1 MKTSITE
8 QFDIKY
14 PIICSGMTGISRPEL
29 VAAVS
34 NAGGLGILATA
45 DLTPDQ
51 TLDAINKIRSLTDKP
66 FGANIPFIIP
76 GAEQNAKVLFEEE
89 VQVVNYTL
97 GNGQELIKAVH
108 EYGGKAVATVTN
120 LTHALSAQ
128 KRGADALIVTGH
140 EAAAHGGEV
149 ASLVLVPSIADVVK
163 IPVIA
168 AGGFADGRGLAA
180 ALAIGAE
187 GIAMGTRF
195 MNTVESPAHDAM
207 KKLSIEK
214 QVYDTIYSDRID
226 GLWCRALKSKGADRL
241 IKQKFYLIRALF
253 NSREAARTFGF
264 PWFKLVLAIMLSGY
278 KKSRQLA
285 RMANAFMAFRLS
297 MEQGNLEKGV
307 FLMGQVTGI
316 INDTPT
322 VSEVMDRIVS
332 QAEDAKNT
340 ISSKLMAS

>member
-1 MKTSITE
+1 MKTGIT
-8 QFDIKY
+8 QLFDIKY

-45 DLTPDQ
+45 DLAPDQ
-51 TLDAINKIRSLTDKP
+51 TRAAINKIRALTNKP

-76 GAEQNAKVLFEEE
+76 GAIENAKVLFQEK

-97 GNGQELIKAVH
+97 GSGQELIKAVH
-108 EYGGKAVATVTN
+108 GYGGKAVATVTN

-149 ASLVLVPSIADVVK
+149 TSLVLIPSITDVVK
-163 IPVIA
+163 IPVIG
-168 AGGFADGRGLAA
+168 AGGFANGRGLAA
-180 ALAIGAE
+180 AMALGAE
-187 GIAMGTRF
+187 GVAIGTRF
-195 MNTVESPAHDAM
+195 MNTVESPVHHTM
-207 KKLSIEK
+207 KKLSTEK
-214 QVYDTIYSDRID
+214 QVYDTIFSDRID

-241 IKQKFYLIRALF
+241 IKQKFYLIRAMF

-278 KKSRQLA
+278 KKSKQLA
-285 RMANAFMAFRLS
+285 RMANVFMAFRLS

-322 VSEVMDRIVS
+322 ISEVMDRIVS
-332 QAEDAKNT
+332 QAEDVKNN

>member
-1 MKTSITE
+1 MKSKITE
-8 QFDIKY
+8 LFNIKY

-45 DLTPDQ
+45 DLSPDQ
-51 TLDAINKIRSLTDKP
+51 TRDAINRIKALTDKP

-76 GAEQNAKVLFEEE
+76 GAEQNAKVLFEEK
-89 VQVVNYTL
+89 VKIVNYTL
-97 GNGQELIKAVH
+97 GSGQELIKAVH
-108 EYGGKAVATVTN
+108 KYGGKAIATVTN

-128 KRGADALIVTGH
+128 KRGADALIVTGY
-140 EAAAHGGEV
+140 EAAAHGGE
-149 ASLVLVPSIADVVK
+149 ATSLVLVPSIADGVK

-168 AGGFADGRGLAA
+168 AGGFADGRGFAA
-180 ALAIGAE
+180 AMALGAE

-195 MNTVESPAHDAM
+195 MNTMESPVHDTM

-226 GLWCRALKSKGADRL
+226 GLWCRAMQSKGADRL

-253 NSREAARTFGF
+253 NSREAAKTFGF

-278 KKSRQLA
+278 KKSKQLA

-307 FLMGQVTGI
+307 FFMGQVTGI

-322 VSEVMDRIVS
+322 VSEVMERIVS
-332 QAEDAKNT
+332 QAKDVKNR
-340 ISSKLMAS
+340 ISSKL

>member
-1 MKTSITE
+1 MKSKITE
-8 QFDIKY
+8 LFNIKY
-14 PIICSGMTGISRPEL
+14 PIICSGMTGISRPEM

-51 TLDAINKIRSLTDKP
+51 TRAAINKIKDLTDRP
-66 FGANIPFIIP
+66 FGANVPFIIP
-76 GAEQNAKVLFEEE
+76 GAEQNAKVLFEGK
-89 VQVVNYTL
+89 VKVVNYTL
-97 GNGQELIKAVH
+97 GSGEQLIKAVH
-108 EYGGKAVATVTN
+108 EYGGKAIATVTN

-149 ASLVLVPSIADVVK
+149 TSLVLVPSIADGVK

-180 ALAIGAE
+180 AIALGAE

-195 MNTVESPAHDAM
+195 MNTVESPVHDTM
-207 KKLSIEK
+207 KKLSIQK
-214 QVYDTIYSDRID
+214 QVSDTIYSNRID
-226 GLWCRALKSKGADRL
+226 GLWCRAMQSKGADRL

-253 NSREAARTFGF
+253 NSRKAARTFGF
-264 PWFKLVLAIMLSGY
+264 SWFKLVLAIILSGY
-278 KKSRQLA
+278 KKSKQLA
-285 RMANAFMAFRLS
+285 RMANAFIAFKLS
-297 MEQGNLEKGV
+297 MEQGNLDKGV

-322 VSEVMDRIVS
+322 VSEVMERIVA
-332 QAEDAKNT
+332 QAEDVKNM
-340 ISSKLMAS
+340 ISSKL

>member
-1 MKTSITE
+1 MKTKITE
-8 QFDIKY
+8 LFNIKY
-14 PIICSGMTGISRPEL
+14 PIICSGMTGISRPEM

-51 TLDAINKIRSLTDKP
+51 TRDAIKKLKVLTDQP

-76 GAEQNAKVLFEEE
+76 GAEQNAKVLFEEK
-89 VQVVNYTL
+89 VKVVNYTL
-97 GNGQELIKAVH
+97 GSGQKLIKAVH
-108 EYGGKAVATVTN
+108 EYGGKAIATITN

-140 EAAAHGGEV
+140 EAAAHGGDV
-149 ASLVLVPSIADVVK
+149 TSLVLVPSIADGVK

-180 ALAIGAE
+180 AIALGAE

-195 MNTVESPAHDAM
+195 MNTMESPVHDTM

-226 GLWCRALKSKGADRL
+226 GLWCRAMQSKGADRL

-253 NSREAARTFGF
+253 NSRKAAEAFGF
-264 PWFKLVLAIMLSGY
+264 PWFKLLLAIMLSGY
-278 KKSRQLA
+278 KKSKQLA

-322 VSEVMDRIVS
+322 VSEVMERIVA
-332 QAEDAKNT
+332 QAEDAKNM
-340 ISSKLMAS
+340 ISSKL

>member
-1 MKTSITE
+1 MKTGITKL
-8 QFDIKY
+8 FDIKY
-14 PIICSGMTGISRPEL
+14 PIICSGMTGISCPEL

-45 DLTPDQ
+45 DLTPGQ
-51 TLDAINKIRSLTDKP
+51 TRDAINKIRALTNKP

-76 GAEQNAKVLFEEE
+76 GAEQNAKVLFEEK

-97 GNGQELIKAVH
+97 GSGQELIKAVH

-128 KRGADALIVTGH
+128 KRGADALIITGH

-149 ASLVLVPSIADVVK
+149 TSLVLVPSIVDVIK

-180 ALAIGAE
+180 ALVLGAE

-195 MNTVESPAHDAM
+195 MNTVESPVHDNM

-226 GLWCRALKSKGADRL
+226 GLWCRALKSKGVDRL
-241 IKQKFYLIRALF
+241 IKQKFYLIRAP
-253 NSREAARTFGF
+253 S
-264 PWFKLVLAIMLSGY
+264 W
-278 KKSRQLA
+278 
-285 RMANAFMAFRLS
+285 RLS
-297 MEQGNLEKGV
+297 
-307 FLMGQVTGI
+307 
-316 INDTPT
+316 
-322 VSEVMDRIVS
+322 
-332 QAEDAKNT
+332 
-340 ISSKLMAS
+340 